1 MILCLRSASDKATAG
16 LEAIAWETLFDGED
30 FLAAGAKTGLSR
42 LPYDMA
48 PPDDCQAIS
57 PPLTMLA
64 FVASPLDLQDPER
77 LPIER
82 EQEILLSAV
91 NTTAGQ
97 GKLTAK
103 FEDEAKLTVLAR
115 LLSQLSLLRI
125 FDYFEN
131 QLSITPEAGAPG
143 GNADGGSR
151 NSQSVTSQDCRL
163 KIGDDNLRIFLQ
175 TLIKAIKAKT
185 RFISTGRYLF
195 ELDEKRVGTV
205 QELARRDL
213 RRPEALGLMQKL
225 PPLSISAY
233 AEKLKASEVFGGLSY
248 ALIALDR
255 PCGFGPLAKILQDAS
270 AVHVELRQF
279 LAIKLSAVVE
289 ASPRVGGS
297 AGCVSDT
304 GTGRGGGVGW
314 WHCCAVGWVK

>member
-1 MILCLRSASDKATAG
+1 MKIKIIWQRYKETGDVLILCLRSASDKTTAG
-16 LEAIAWETLFDGED
+16 LEAIPWETLFDGED

-64 FVASPLDLQDPER
+64 FVASSLDLQDPER

-91 NTTAGQ
+91 NTTAGR

-151 NSQSVTSQDCRL
+151 KSQSATSQDCRL
-163 KIGDDNLRIFLQ
+163 KIADDNLRIFLQ
-175 TLIKAIKAKT
+175 ALINAIKAKT
-185 RFISTGRYLF
+185 RFICTGRYLF

-213 RRPEALGLMQKL
+213 CRPEALGLMQKL
-225 PPLSISAY
+225 PHLSNSAY
-233 AEKLKASEVFGGLSY
+233 AEKFKEVRGLWRPPVC
-248 ALIALDR
+248 ADR
-255 PCGFGPLAKILQDAS
+255 PGA
-270 AVHVELRQF
+270 ELRIWSIGQNF
-279 LAIKLSAVVE
+279 
-289 ASPRVGGS
+289 
-297 AGCVSDT
+297 AGCFGCCCRTAPVS
-304 GTGRGGGVGW
+304 G
-314 WHCCAVGWVK
+314 H